1 MSENNNKTPA
11 KLPLTTPPTPPTP
24 DQQRN
29 LAFAQAI
36 ANLNSRMGM
45 VEIEIHK
52 ANANNEIL
60 KNTIDLIEKRMDFN
74 EKKL

>member
-1 MSENNNKTPA
+1 MSENKNETPA
-11 KLPLTTPPTPPTP
+11 KLPLIPPTTN
-24 DQQRN
+24 QQRN

-36 ANLNSRMGM
+36 SNLNNRMSM
-45 VEIEIHK
+45 AEIEIHK

-74 EKKL
+74 EKK